1 MRNAVFLTE
10 ELRAFV
16 RDKNAV
22 GLDKSKF
29 KLCMYETNSTLIKFN
44 AVSTVLN
51 FSDNSFITVSELTVP
66 PLGFLL
72 YYSPSDKLDYIGVD
86 ITTLANYKYDEKLK
100 IEFPLQVLEMNTY
113 FPTDYRTKKQ
123 IENDVNEAKEWC
135 DEKQVVCNEQK

>member
-1 MRNAVFLTE
+1 MIISAKKALHDAVFLTE

-29 KLCMYETNSTLIKFN
+29 KLCMYETNSTLIKLN
-44 AVSTVLN
+44 AVSSVFN

-66 PLGFLL
+66 PFGFLL
-72 YYSPSDKLDYIGVD
+72 YYNPSDNLDYIGVD
-86 ITTLANYKYDEKLK
+86 ITTLADHGYDEKLK

-113 FPTDYRTKKQ
+113 FPTDYRTKEQ
-123 IENDVNEAKEWC
+123 IENDVKEAKE
-135 DEKQVVCNEQK
+135 